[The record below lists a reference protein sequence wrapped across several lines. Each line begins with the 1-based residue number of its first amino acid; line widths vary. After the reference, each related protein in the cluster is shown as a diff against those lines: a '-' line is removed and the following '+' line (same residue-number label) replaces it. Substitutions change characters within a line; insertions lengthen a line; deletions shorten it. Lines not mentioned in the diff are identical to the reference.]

1 MIVLADNDIL
11 LKLARCDLFDE
22 FLTAF
27 AVTAAD
33 LRVLRTARF
42 SVTTARHRK
51 RIGDA
56 SFARLTAFL
65 AAVADVDADPDPA
78 AVAALTE
85 QTDKNIDAGEAVL
98 FAVCPLVPDSV
109 IVTGDKKS
117 LAGLAAAG
125 AEEATCTALCRS
137 LAGRMFCF
145 EQVLARVLDRFGFD
159 AVRQK
164 LIDGRECNRRLA
176 LWLGSVLDATAARF
190 RERLDCRFMGT
201 PHRHPRL
208 AGHLIRRSCRHFET
222 RRLVVGA

>member
-11 LKLARCDLFDE
+11 LKLARCDLFDK
-22 FLTAF
+22 FLAAF

-42 SVTTARHRK
+42 SVTTPKHRK
-51 RIGDA
+51 RVGDA

-85 QTDKNIDAGEAVL
+85 QTGKNIDAGEAVL
-98 FAVCPLVPDSV
+98 FALCPLVPDSV

-125 AEEATCTALCRS
+125 SEVATCAALCRS
-137 LAGRMFCF
+137 LAGRVFCF

-164 LIDGRECNRRLA
+164 LIDGRECDCGLT
-176 LWLGSVLDATAARF
+176 LWLGWGLDATEVTF
-190 RERLDCRFMGT
+190 RDGLTSYLQEVRRTAGT
-201 PHRHPRL
+201 L
-208 AGHLIRRSCRHFET
+208 LG
-222 RRLVVGA
+222 

>member
-1 MIVLADNDIL
+1 MMPPQGDKDAHGGPVCPHPSAASRWT
-11 LKLARCDLFDE
+11 ARTCPS
-22 FLTAF
+22 
-27 AVTAAD
+27 
-33 LRVLRTARF
+33 RRRPPARF
-42 SVTTARHRK
+42 SVTIAKHHK

-65 AAVADVDADPDPA
+65 AAVAVIDADSDPA
-78 AVAALTE
+78 AVTALAE

-98 FAVCPLVPDSV
+98 FDVCPPVPDS
-109 IVTGDKKS
+109 IIATGDKKC
-117 LAGLAAAG
+117 LDGLAAAG

-201 PHRHPRL
+201 PHCHPRL